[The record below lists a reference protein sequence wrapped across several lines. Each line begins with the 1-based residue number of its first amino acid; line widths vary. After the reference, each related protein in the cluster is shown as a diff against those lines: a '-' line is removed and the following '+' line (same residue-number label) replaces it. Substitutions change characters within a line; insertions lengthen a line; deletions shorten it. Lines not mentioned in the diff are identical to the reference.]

1 LQKIKSYAQ
10 YFSQNKLLI
19 LVFVLIAVCGQIFQ
33 SLPYNIYEN
42 MLDTKFG
49 FGFIE
54 VQNVMNQLGQEGRFV
69 YIVSTLTLDTI
80 FPVLYVTF
88 ILGLFFKFNFKSNLI
103 YLLPIIAGGFDLLQN
118 IQTSLIMKAD
128 SMNAITNFQILLA
141 NYTNQAKFI
150 FIIISFILIVLGI
163 LKKFFIKN

>member
-1 LQKIKSYAQ
+1 
-10 YFSQNKLLI
+10 
-19 LVFVLIAVCGQIFQ
+19 
-33 SLPYNIYEN
+33 
-42 MLDTKFG
+42 M
-49 FGFIE
+49 
-54 VQNVMNQLGQEGRFV
+54 
-69 YIVSTLTLDTI
+69 
-80 FPVLYVTF
+80 
-88 ILGLFFKFNFKSNLI
+88 
-103 YLLPIIAGGFDLLQN
+103 LPIIAGGFDLLQN